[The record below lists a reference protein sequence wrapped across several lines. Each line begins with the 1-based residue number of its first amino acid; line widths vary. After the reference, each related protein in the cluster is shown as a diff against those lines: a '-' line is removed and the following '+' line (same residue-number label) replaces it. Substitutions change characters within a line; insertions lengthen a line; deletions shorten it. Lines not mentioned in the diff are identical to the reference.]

1 MASDIVSALTV
12 EDRKTIHDLLNNEC
26 TLRMP
31 DALTDRFIDLG
42 RVVTLRR
49 RQCIIRRGDTDPDLY
64 VIFEGIMRTW
74 YRDGEQEVTQAFGT
88 PGAICQSFHSYYNG
102 EPSSVSFEA
111 CTPVRLLHVRAAD
124 FDALVADSAEFA
136 RWNLRL
142 AQCQLYHYEVKK
154 RVINGTARERYE
166 AMLGHRPEIISS
178 VPLKDIA
185 CYLGVTPAYLSRLR
199 RQIIHDQRAR

>member
-1 MASDIVSALTV
+1 MASDIVSALTA

-26 TLRMP
+26 TLRMS

-111 CTPVRLLHVRAAD
+111 CTPPTSTPWWPKAPSSPAGTCAWRNASCTITRSR
-124 FDALVADSAEFA
+124 SA
-136 RWNLRL
+136 
-142 AQCQLYHYEVKK
+142 
-154 RVINGTARERYE
+154 
-166 AMLGHRPEIISS
+166 
-178 VPLKDIA
+178 
-185 CYLGVTPAYLSRLR
+185 
-199 RQIIHDQRAR
+199 